1 MGPLRSSTVDQ
12 HDYDLCACDSS
23 CINDNFTL
31 VLGSLLYLYLHF
43 QDVKIASL
51 LDSGS
56 TTNLMSFALYNRL
69 PNSVKSALKEFSL
82 DKLELANGSFITM
95 LGTARVKVYVPRL
108 HIHLYVVF
116 HVLEQTSQPVILGT
130 QFLAQSGISL
140 GFSDPGKCSDVVYH
154 NNYKVVS
161 RSTIVLSPR
170 I

>member
-23 CINDNFTL
+23 CINDNFTP

-82 DKLELANGSFITM
+82 DKLELANGSF
-95 LGTARVKVYVPRL
+95 
-108 HIHLYVVF
+108 
-116 HVLEQTSQPVILGT
+116 
-130 QFLAQSGISL
+130 FLQCLVQQG
-140 GFSDPGKCSDVVYH
+140 
-154 NNYKVVS
+154 
-161 RSTIVLSPR
+161 
-170 I
+170 